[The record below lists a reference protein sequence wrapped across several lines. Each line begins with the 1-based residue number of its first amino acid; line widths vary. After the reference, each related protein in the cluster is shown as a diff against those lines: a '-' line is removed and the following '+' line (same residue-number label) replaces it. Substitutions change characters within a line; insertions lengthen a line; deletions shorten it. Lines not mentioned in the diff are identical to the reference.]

1 MTDTNDSTSAVMGWP
16 TIVAIMIA
24 TGLVAGLI
32 LGLLR
37 DAVGMTG
44 GTTGVG
50 ASIGVV
56 GALLIARRRAALAR
70 RAP

>member
-1 MTDTNDSTSAVMGWP
+1 MTDTNDTVMGWG
-16 TIVAIMIA
+16 TILAIMVA
-24 TGLVAGLI
+24 TGLVTGPI

-44 GTTGVG
+44 GTAGVG

-70 RAP
+70 RPPTP

>member
-1 MTDTNDSTSAVMGWP
+1 MTDTNDTVMGWG
-16 TIVAIMIA
+16 TILAIMVA
-24 TGLVAGLI
+24 TGLVTGLI

-44 GTTGVG
+44 GTAGVG

-70 RAP
+70 RPPTP